1 MHRKRLVAT
10 VAAAPLL
17 FFASAAMATDI
28 TTAVTTPVRTSDTN
42 QDVKVTDDGSIKP
55 TVTGPA
61 LLMDTNHDITNEG
74 TISTTDVDGSVGM
87 QSSGGRTGDI
97 TNKGV
102 ISIVEDYTPTDTDP
116 HRKIGRAHADPC
128 ATAAANRNTRDIV
141 ICAQRPEG
149 YRINPDVMTA
159 RREIH
164 SGGAPRYPHE
174 MFRRKD
180 CGTIGPAPCFEAG
193 INLLAAMAQR
203 LATGQE
209 IGSMFVTD
217 PQPDEY
223 QLYRLAKQR
232 REAREA
238 EAALATARAKAK
250 PVSPAP

>member
-1 MHRKRLVAT
+1 MRAGLIVAI
-10 VAAAPLL
+10 VAAASTAGAP
-17 FFASAAMATDI
+17 AVYGPVRPDPPKP
-28 TTAVTTPVRTSDTN
+28 AVTA
-42 QDVKVTDDGSIKP
+42 
-55 TVTGPA
+55 PA
-61 LLMDTNHDITNEG
+61 
-74 TISTTDVDGSVGM
+74 
-87 QSSGGRTGDI
+87 
-97 TNKGV
+97 
-102 ISIVEDYTPTDTDP
+102 
-116 HRKIGRAHADPC
+116 ADPC
-128 ATAAANRNTRDIV
+128 ATASADRDTRDIV

-159 RREIH
+159 RREIV

-193 INLLAAMAQR
+193 INLLAAATTVAAMAQR

-209 IGSMFVTD
+209 IGTMFVTD

-238 EAALATARAKAK
+238 EAALAAAKAK
-250 PVSPAP
+250 AKLVSRAP